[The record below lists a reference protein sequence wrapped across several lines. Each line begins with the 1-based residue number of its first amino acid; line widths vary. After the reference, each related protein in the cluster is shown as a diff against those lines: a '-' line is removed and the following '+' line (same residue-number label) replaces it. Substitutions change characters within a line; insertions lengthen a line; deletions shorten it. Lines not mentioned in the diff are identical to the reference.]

1 MVKKFTG
8 LRADP
13 AVLKRLKALAVEAEA
28 PMGDTLKRLLDLADA
43 ATPMQRMNFLLNDA
57 DAAGE
62 IVPEGESE
70 AAYVARKTAE
80 RRAAMDADDEK

>member
-1 MVKKFTG
+1 MTD
-8 LRADP
+8 AT
-13 AVLKRLKALAVEAEA
+13 AKRLKMLSVEVEA
-28 PMGDTLKRLLDLADA
+28 PQGDTLKRLLDLADA

-70 AAYVARKTAE
+70 AEYAARKTAE
-80 RRAAMDADDEK
+80 RRAAMDADDAK